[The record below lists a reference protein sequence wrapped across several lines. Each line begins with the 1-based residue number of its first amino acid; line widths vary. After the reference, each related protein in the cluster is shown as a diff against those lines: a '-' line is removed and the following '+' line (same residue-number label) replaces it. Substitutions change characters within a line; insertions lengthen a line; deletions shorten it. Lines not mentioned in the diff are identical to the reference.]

1 MKQSIVAVTLGVA
14 DLERSRTFYSDGLG
28 WTPVLDLDEVVFYQA
43 GFGLLLALW
52 SFTDLQQDVGAAITA
67 GSGFSIGHNV
77 DSPAEVDEVIDRARA
92 AGAAILKEPQP
103 APLFNGYQGYF
114 ADPDGHLWD
123 VAYNPGLSIAPDGT
137 PVFRSADGS

>member
-1 MKQSIVAVTLGVA
+1 MKQSIIAVTLGVA
-14 DLERSRTFYSDGLG
+14 DLARTRAFYTDGLG
-28 WTPVLDLDEVVFYQA
+28 WAPVMELDEVVFYQA

-52 SFTDLQQDVGAAITA
+52 GFDDLQGDVGTEITA
-67 GSGFSIGHNV
+67 GSGFSLGHNV
-77 DSPAEVDEVIDRARA
+77 DSPAEVDEVIERARA

-123 VAYNPGLSIAPDGT
+123 VAYNPGLFVDQDGT
-137 PVFRSADGS
+137 PVFRSAAGS